1 MVYELEEGVLRKIE
15 GSSNPVLIPLTTIY
29 QQSINDEYTL
39 LINSFK
45 NKVLIVESKK
55 IKGNMM
61 EFDYRLREWLDTP
74 SSNKNQFSSDTL
86 YNELLLSESKKK
98 IQISLAITYSC
109 NLRCSY
115 CFQQNYDHLV
125 RKPITIEALEKILDK
140 ISLILY
146 QNPEVDVSI
155 GLFGGE
161 PLLPQN
167 EKIIDRVFQYC
178 VENKLKID
186 ITTNGSF
193 LPYFAKK
200 IVIHRSI
207 ISVIAITINT
217 LPDKYNETIKIT
229 KVANNVEELL
239 AVTDLLL
246 HYNIVVDVGTNF
258 DRNNLSELLPIYHYY
273 FDKGYFSKWNFHWII
288 GRVDDRLF
296 DTGYDEYIVSETD
309 ILLQLM
315 KIPKPVPSNLH
326 AGFIQTCKNL
336 TDKLNLSFNESQIKG
351 TYHYCWNVSP
361 YDRVFYID
369 NELNLFRC
377 TVTVGRPQYILGNL
391 KDIDLLN
398 YQHETKSFLDY
409 KDCQI
414 CHIGGFCSGGCKLSA
429 DIDFVKQCEMEKKEF
444 EKFVEAILIPQVR
457 EKLNRND

>member
-193 LPYFAKK
+193 LPYSAKK

-246 HYNIVVDVGTNF
+246 HYHIVVDVGTNF
-258 DRNNLSELLPIYHYY
+258 DRNNLSELLPIYHYF
-273 FDKGYFSKWNFHWII
+273 FDKGYFSKWNFHWNI
-288 GRVDDRLF
+288 G
-296 DTGYDEYIVSETD
+296 
-309 ILLQLM
+309 
-315 KIPKPVPSNLH
+315 
-326 AGFIQTCKNL
+326 
-336 TDKLNLSFNESQIKG
+336 
-351 TYHYCWNVSP
+351 
-361 YDRVFYID
+361 
-369 NELNLFRC
+369 
-377 TVTVGRPQYILGNL
+377 
-391 KDIDLLN
+391 
-398 YQHETKSFLDY
+398 
-409 KDCQI
+409 
-414 CHIGGFCSGGCKLSA
+414 SG
-429 DIDFVKQCEMEKKEF
+429 
-444 EKFVEAILIPQVR
+444 
-457 EKLNRND
+457 

>member
-1 MVYELEEGVLRKIE
+1 
-15 GSSNPVLIPLTTIY
+15 
-29 QQSINDEYTL
+29 
-39 LINSFK
+39 
-45 NKVLIVESKK
+45 
-55 IKGNMM
+55 
-61 EFDYRLREWLDTP
+61 
-74 SSNKNQFSSDTL
+74 DTL

-140 ISLILY
+140 VSLILY

-246 HYNIVVDVGTNF
+246 HYHIVVDVGTNF
-258 DRNNLSELLPIYHYY
+258 DRNNLSELLPIYHYF
-273 FDKGYFSKWNFHWII
+273 FDKGYFSKWNFHWNI

-391 KDIDLLN
+391 KDIDLMN

-409 KDCQI
+409 KHCQI

-444 EKFVEAILIPQVR
+444 EKFMEAILIPQVR

>member
-1 MVYELEEGVLRKIE
+1 
-15 GSSNPVLIPLTTIY
+15 
-29 QQSINDEYTL
+29 
-39 LINSFK
+39 
-45 NKVLIVESKK
+45 
-55 IKGNMM
+55 
-61 EFDYRLREWLDTP
+61 
-74 SSNKNQFSSDTL
+74 FSSDTL

-140 ISLILY
+140 VSLILY

-246 HYNIVVDVGTNF
+246 HYHIVVDVGTNF
-258 DRNNLSELLPIYHYY
+258 DRNNLSELLPIYHYF
-273 FDKGYFSKWNFHWII
+273 FDKGYFSKWNFHWNI

-391 KDIDLLN
+391 KDIDLMN

-409 KDCQI
+409 KHCQI

>member
-1 MVYELEEGVLRKIE
+1 
-15 GSSNPVLIPLTTIY
+15 
-29 QQSINDEYTL
+29 
-39 LINSFK
+39 
-45 NKVLIVESKK
+45 
-55 IKGNMM
+55 
-61 EFDYRLREWLDTP
+61 

-140 ISLILY
+140 VSLILY

-246 HYNIVVDVGTNF
+246 HYHIVVDVGTNF
-258 DRNNLSELLPIYHYY
+258 DRNNLSELLPIYHYF
-273 FDKGYFSKWNFHWII
+273 FDKGYFSKWNFHWNI

-391 KDIDLLN
+391 KDIDLMN

-409 KDCQI
+409 KHCQI

-444 EKFVEAILIPQVR
+444 EKFMEAILIPQVR

>member
-1 MVYELEEGVLRKIE
+1 
-15 GSSNPVLIPLTTIY
+15 
-29 QQSINDEYTL
+29 
-39 LINSFK
+39 
-45 NKVLIVESKK
+45 
-55 IKGNMM
+55 M

-161 PLLPQN
+161 SLLPQN

-207 ISVIAITINT
+207 IPVIAITINT

-258 DRNNLSELLPIYHYY
+258 DRNNLSELLPIYHYF
-273 FDKGYFSKWNFHWII
+273 FDKGYFSKWNFHWNI

-315 KIPKPVPSNLH
+315 KN
-326 AGFIQTCKNL
+326 T
-336 TDKLNLSFNESQIKG
+336 
-351 TYHYCWNVSP
+351 
-361 YDRVFYID
+361 
-369 NELNLFRC
+369 
-377 TVTVGRPQYILGNL
+377 
-391 KDIDLLN
+391 
-398 YQHETKSFLDY
+398 
-409 KDCQI
+409 
-414 CHIGGFCSGGCKLSA
+414 
-429 DIDFVKQCEMEKKEF
+429 
-444 EKFVEAILIPQVR
+444 
-457 EKLNRND
+457 

>member
-1 MVYELEEGVLRKIE
+1 
-15 GSSNPVLIPLTTIY
+15 
-29 QQSINDEYTL
+29 
-39 LINSFK
+39 
-45 NKVLIVESKK
+45 
-55 IKGNMM
+55 
-61 EFDYRLREWLDTP
+61 
-74 SSNKNQFSSDTL
+74 
-86 YNELLLSESKKK
+86 
-98 IQISLAITYSC
+98 
-109 NLRCSY
+109 LRCSY

-140 ISLILY
+140 VSLILY

-258 DRNNLSELLPIYHYY
+258 DRNNLSELLPIYHYF
-273 FDKGYFSKWNFHWII
+273 FDKGYFSKWNFHWNI

-391 KDIDLLN
+391 KDIDLMN

>member
-155 GLFGGE
+155 GLLGGE

-258 DRNNLSELLPIYHYY
+258 DRNNLSELLPIYHYF
-273 FDKGYFSKWNFHWII
+273 FDKGYFSKWNFHWNI

-315 KIPKPVPSNLH
+315 KN
-326 AGFIQTCKNL
+326 T
-336 TDKLNLSFNESQIKG
+336 
-351 TYHYCWNVSP
+351 
-361 YDRVFYID
+361 
-369 NELNLFRC
+369 
-377 TVTVGRPQYILGNL
+377 
-391 KDIDLLN
+391 
-398 YQHETKSFLDY
+398 
-409 KDCQI
+409 
-414 CHIGGFCSGGCKLSA
+414 
-429 DIDFVKQCEMEKKEF
+429 
-444 EKFVEAILIPQVR
+444 
-457 EKLNRND
+457 

>member
-193 LPYFAKK
+193 LPYSAKK

-246 HYNIVVDVGTNF
+246 HYHIVVDVGTNF
-258 DRNNLSELLPIYHYY
+258 DRNNLSELLPIYHY
-273 FDKGYFSKWNFHWII
+273 F
-288 GRVDDRLF
+288 
-296 DTGYDEYIVSETD
+296 
-309 ILLQLM
+309 
-315 KIPKPVPSNLH
+315 
-326 AGFIQTCKNL
+326 
-336 TDKLNLSFNESQIKG
+336 
-351 TYHYCWNVSP
+351 
-361 YDRVFYID
+361 
-369 NELNLFRC
+369 
-377 TVTVGRPQYILGNL
+377 
-391 KDIDLLN
+391 
-398 YQHETKSFLDY
+398 
-409 KDCQI
+409 
-414 CHIGGFCSGGCKLSA
+414 
-429 DIDFVKQCEMEKKEF
+429 F
-444 EKFVEAILIPQVR
+444 EKGIFQSGIFIGISEGLTIAFLILVMMNILFLR
-457 EKLNRND
+457 LIYFYN

>member
-193 LPYFAKK
+193 LPYSAKK

-246 HYNIVVDVGTNF
+246 HYHIVVDVGTNF
-258 DRNNLSELLPIYHYY
+258 DRNNLSELLPIYHYF
-273 FDKGYFSKWNFHWII
+273 FDKGYFSKWNFHWNI

-336 TDKLNLSFNESQIKG
+336 TDKLNLSFKESQIKG
-351 TYHYCWNVSP
+351 TYHYCLERVS
-361 YDRVFYID
+361 
-369 NELNLFRC
+369 L
-377 TVTVGRPQYILGNL
+377 
-391 KDIDLLN
+391 
-398 YQHETKSFLDY
+398 
-409 KDCQI
+409 
-414 CHIGGFCSGGCKLSA
+414 
-429 DIDFVKQCEMEKKEF
+429 
-444 EKFVEAILIPQVR
+444 
-457 EKLNRND
+457 

>member
-1 MVYELEEGVLRKIE
+1 
-15 GSSNPVLIPLTTIY
+15 
-29 QQSINDEYTL
+29 
-39 LINSFK
+39 
-45 NKVLIVESKK
+45 
-55 IKGNMM
+55 
-61 EFDYRLREWLDTP
+61 
-74 SSNKNQFSSDTL
+74 
-86 YNELLLSESKKK
+86 
-98 IQISLAITYSC
+98 
-109 NLRCSY
+109 
-115 CFQQNYDHLV
+115 
-125 RKPITIEALEKILDK
+125 
-140 ISLILY
+140 
-146 QNPEVDVSI
+146 
-155 GLFGGE
+155 
-161 PLLPQN
+161 
-167 EKIIDRVFQYC
+167 YC

-207 ISVIAITINT
+207 IPVIAITINT

-246 HYNIVVDVGTNF
+246 HYHIVVDVGTDF
-258 DRNNLSELLPIYHYY
+258 DRNNLSELLPIYHYF
-273 FDKGYFSKWNFHWII
+273 FDKGYFSKWNFHWNI
-288 GRVDDRLF
+288 GRVDDCLF

-391 KDIDLLN
+391 KDIDLMN

>member
-1 MVYELEEGVLRKIE
+1 
-15 GSSNPVLIPLTTIY
+15 
-29 QQSINDEYTL
+29 
-39 LINSFK
+39 
-45 NKVLIVESKK
+45 
-55 IKGNMM
+55 
-61 EFDYRLREWLDTP
+61 
-74 SSNKNQFSSDTL
+74 SDTL

-140 ISLILY
+140 VSLILY

-246 HYNIVVDVGTNF
+246 HYHIVVDVGTNF
-258 DRNNLSELLPIYHYY
+258 DRNNLSELLPIYHYF
-273 FDKGYFSKWNFHWII
+273 FDKGYFSKWNFHWNI

-391 KDIDLLN
+391 KDIDLMN

-409 KDCQI
+409 KHCQI

-444 EKFVEAILIPQVR
+444 EKFMEAILIPQVR

>member
-1 MVYELEEGVLRKIE
+1 
-15 GSSNPVLIPLTTIY
+15 
-29 QQSINDEYTL
+29 
-39 LINSFK
+39 
-45 NKVLIVESKK
+45 
-55 IKGNMM
+55 M

-155 GLFGGE
+155 GLFDGE

-258 DRNNLSELLPIYHYY
+258 DRNNLSELLPIYHYF
-273 FDKGYFSKWNFHWII
+273 FDKGYFSKWNFHWNI

-391 KDIDLLN
+391 KDID
-398 YQHETKSFLDY
+398 
-409 KDCQI
+409 
-414 CHIGGFCSGGCKLSA
+414 
-429 DIDFVKQCEMEKKEF
+429 
-444 EKFVEAILIPQVR
+444 
-457 EKLNRND
+457 

>member
-1 MVYELEEGVLRKIE
+1 
-15 GSSNPVLIPLTTIY
+15 
-29 QQSINDEYTL
+29 
-39 LINSFK
+39 
-45 NKVLIVESKK
+45 
-55 IKGNMM
+55 
-61 EFDYRLREWLDTP
+61 TP

-140 ISLILY
+140 VSLILY

-246 HYNIVVDVGTNF
+246 HYHIVVDVGTNF
-258 DRNNLSELLPIYHYY
+258 DRNNLSELLPIYHYF
-273 FDKGYFSKWNFHWII
+273 FDKGYFSKWNFHWNI

-391 KDIDLLN
+391 KDIDLMN

-409 KDCQI
+409 KHCQI

-444 EKFVEAILIPQVR
+444 EKFMEAILIPQVR

>member
-1 MVYELEEGVLRKIE
+1 
-15 GSSNPVLIPLTTIY
+15 
-29 QQSINDEYTL
+29 
-39 LINSFK
+39 
-45 NKVLIVESKK
+45 
-55 IKGNMM
+55 M

-125 RKPITIEALEKILDK
+125 RKPITIEALEKI
-140 ISLILY
+140 
-146 QNPEVDVSI
+146 
-155 GLFGGE
+155 
-161 PLLPQN
+161 
-167 EKIIDRVFQYC
+167 IDRVFQYC

-193 LPYFAKK
+193 LPYSAKK

-246 HYNIVVDVGTNF
+246 HYHIVVDVGTNF
-258 DRNNLSELLPIYHYY
+258 DRNNLSELLPIYHYF
-273 FDKGYFSKWNFHWII
+273 FDKGYFSKWNFHWNI

-391 KDIDLLN
+391 KDIDLMN

>member
-1 MVYELEEGVLRKIE
+1 
-15 GSSNPVLIPLTTIY
+15 
-29 QQSINDEYTL
+29 
-39 LINSFK
+39 
-45 NKVLIVESKK
+45 
-55 IKGNMM
+55 
-61 EFDYRLREWLDTP
+61 

-140 ISLILY
+140 VSLILY

-246 HYNIVVDVGTNF
+246 HYHIVVDVGTNF
-258 DRNNLSELLPIYHYY
+258 DRNNLSELLPIYHYF
-273 FDKGYFSKWNFHWII
+273 FDKGYFSKWNFHWNI

-391 KDIDLLN
+391 KDIDLMN

-409 KDCQI
+409 KHCQI

>member
-193 LPYFAKK
+193 LPYSAKK

-207 ISVIAITINT
+207 ISVIA
-217 LPDKYNETIKIT
+217 
-229 KVANNVEELL
+229 
-239 AVTDLLL
+239 
-246 HYNIVVDVGTNF
+246 
-258 DRNNLSELLPIYHYY
+258 
-273 FDKGYFSKWNFHWII
+273 
-288 GRVDDRLF
+288 
-296 DTGYDEYIVSETD
+296 
-309 ILLQLM
+309 
-315 KIPKPVPSNLH
+315 
-326 AGFIQTCKNL
+326 
-336 TDKLNLSFNESQIKG
+336 
-351 TYHYCWNVSP
+351 
-361 YDRVFYID
+361 
-369 NELNLFRC
+369 
-377 TVTVGRPQYILGNL
+377 
-391 KDIDLLN
+391 
-398 YQHETKSFLDY
+398 
-409 KDCQI
+409 
-414 CHIGGFCSGGCKLSA
+414 
-429 DIDFVKQCEMEKKEF
+429 
-444 EKFVEAILIPQVR
+444 
-457 EKLNRND
+457 

>member
-193 LPYFAKK
+193 LPYSAKK

-246 HYNIVVDVGTNF
+246 HYHIVVDVGTNF
-258 DRNNLSELLPIYHYY
+258 DRNNLSELLPIYHYF
-273 FDKGYFSKWNFHWII
+273 FDKGYFSKWNFHWNI

-391 KDIDLLN
+391 KDIDLMN

-414 CHIGGFCSGGCKLSA
+414 CHIGGFVLVGVSYLLTL
-429 DIDFVKQCEMEKKEF
+429 ILLNNVRWKK
-444 EKFVEAILIPQVR
+444 
-457 EKLNRND
+457 RNLKSLWRPF